1 MAKYKSQYFDDANI
15 TTAALGAFLTA
26 AGWEFT
32 VEGDV
37 TTIALSN
44 KVSLVI
50 TKSTAGYNNF
60 KFDAVV
66 NGVTTTIRT
75 VSRYFNMV
83 SCKSANAAF
92 LECYGDNNGNCL
104 AFLWEK
110 TGSQELC
117 GYTGNN
123 AGAVYIPITDINL
136 TDVDTSEVY
145 NHGSLLNY
153 AAQSGSIDYCD
164 NDALF
169 LSGVK
174 TLNDPNFKACSTM
187 TANTVIT
194 VQGSNHFVIGAH
206 SLFEYD
212 N

>member
-1 MAKYKSQYFDDANI
+1 MAKYKSQYFNNANI

-37 TTIALSN
+37 ITIPLSE
-44 KVSLVI
+44 KVSFVLTKGVAGFNNVI
-50 TKSTAGYNNF
+50 CSL
-60 KFDAVV
+60 VV
-66 NGVTTTIRT
+66 NGTTTSFNRL
-75 VSRYFNMV
+75 SQYFNIV
-83 SCKSANAAF
+83 SCKSANFAF
-92 LECYGDNNGNCL
+92 LEIYQSYAGGWCAL
-104 AFLWEK
+104 VWEK
-110 TGSQELC
+110 IGTLELA
-117 GYTGNN
+117 GGNQTN
-123 AGAVYIPITDINL
+123 SVDSYFPINNVDL
-136 TDVDTSEVY
+136 TDVDTSTVY
-145 NHGSLLNY
+145 AHGTLLNY

-169 LSGVK
+169 LAGVK
-174 TLNDPNFKACSTM
+174 TLNDPNLKACSTM